1 MHKGQP
7 QAAGRC
13 RLAGGFCHS
22 SAAAPLT
29 STEPRAL
36 ASAQRQEGFSP
47 GAAASL
53 QAVASWAHAQYCA
66 AAVAV
71 VHRAGIARGWL
82 LAEGQIAPVLLPV
95 HQLGSH
101 TQSLSVN
108 RTRPCH
114 YHVLRRGL
122 NNHWSAMDVQDN
134 RCRPAQP
141 WIAGW
146 QLPGGQK
153 QRVKLPG
160 SAVGLCQAHT
170 PAASP

>member
-7 QAAGRC
+7 QAAGCC
-13 RLAGGFCHS
+13 RVAGGFCRPA
-22 SAAAPLT
+22 AAAPLT

-82 LAEGQIAPVLLPV
+82 MAEGQIAPVLLPV
-95 HQLGSH
+95 HQLGSS
-101 TQSLSVN
+101 TQSCNMTETLSVKRVVWRSEPPLERN
-108 RTRPCH
+108 
-114 YHVLRRGL
+114 
-122 NNHWSAMDVQDN
+122 VQMTQQMPPN
-134 RCRPAQP
+134 L
-141 WIAGW
+141 GW
-146 QLPGGQK
+146 
-153 QRVKLPG
+153 
-160 SAVGLCQAHT
+160 
-170 PAASP
+170 